1 MKTAEIK
8 KRWLDF
14 FESKDH
20 VVVPS
25 ASLISEDPSLL
36 FTVAGMVPFIP
47 YMTGLMPAPYARAT
61 SVQKCVRT
69 LDIEE
74 VGKTTRHGTFFQM
87 NGNFSFG
94 DYFKR
99 DAISFAWEF
108 LTTSQDKGGLGL
120 EKDKLWATV
129 FQDDEESIALWLEL
143 SEIPLERI
151 QKRGMADN
159 YWSTGQPGPAGPC
172 SEIYYDRGPEY
183 GAEGG
188 PEADE
193 NRYIEIWN
201 LVFMQYERGL
211 GTGKDN
217 FEILGE
223 LPSKNIDT
231 GMGLERVAFLMQGVE
246 NLYEIDQVRPV
257 LDLAAKLSGK
267 TYGDNLDDDIR
278 LRVVADHVRSALMLI
293 GDGVSPGND
302 GRGYVLRRLLR
313 RTVRAMRLLGV
324 NEPVFGQLFTT
335 SKNAMVDAY
344 PELENEFKRIH
355 TTVLAEEEAFLR
367 TLTSGTQVLESAIE
381 QAVKAGEKVLSG
393 ETSFLLHDT
402 YGFPIDLTV
411 EIAEENSLSVDR
423 EAFTALMAEQKNRA
437 KADAKMKKAGNTDL
451 SVYGDFRMQGT
462 TKFTGYEDLV
472 TSAKVMGI
480 IADGEQVQKASV
492 GNIVEVILDET
503 SFYAES
509 GGQIADAGTI
519 HADGLILEVLDVQ
532 KPVKGLVS
540 HKAIIRQGELGV
552 GTTVTTSVDADWRLG
567 AAQAH
572 SATHVVHAALR
583 QALGPTALQS
593 GSYNKP
599 GYMRLDFSWTSAL
612 SSETK
617 SEIEEIANLAIR
629 ADLAVSA
636 QFMTLPEA
644 REWGAVAL
652 FGETYDESVRVVQIG
667 GPWSRELCG
676 GTHVSRSSQIGLVS
690 ITNESSVGSGSR
702 RLEALVGME
711 ALRALTQERVLLHK
725 IAEQLKSTPVL
736 ASEKLELLLSEVKEM
751 QRTIA
756 QAEGQKLATLV
767 PELLKTTQSIGSFT
781 TLFSV
786 IKTVSSVDALRDL
799 AIKLRDELGENA
811 SVIALA
817 AVIEGKPALII
828 TANPAA
834 QKQGAKAG
842 DLVRL
847 GSQVLGGGGGGKADI
862 AQGGGTDSSKIA
874 DALQAV
880 LESLR

>member
-1 MKTAEIK
+1 
-8 KRWLDF
+8 
-14 FESKDH
+14 
-20 VVVPS
+20 
-25 ASLISEDPSLL
+25 
-36 FTVAGMVPFIP
+36 
-47 YMTGLMPAPYARAT
+47 
-61 SVQKCVRT
+61 
-69 LDIEE
+69 
-74 VGKTTRHGTFFQM
+74 
-87 NGNFSFG
+87 
-94 DYFKR
+94 
-99 DAISFAWEF
+99 
-108 LTTSQDKGGLGL
+108 
-120 EKDKLWATV
+120 
-129 FQDDEESIALWLEL
+129 
-143 SEIPLERI
+143 
-151 QKRGMADN
+151 
-159 YWSTGQPGPAGPC
+159 
-172 SEIYYDRGPEY
+172 
-183 GAEGG
+183 
-188 PEADE
+188 
-193 NRYIEIWN
+193 
-201 LVFMQYERGL
+201 
-211 GTGKDN
+211 
-217 FEILGE
+217 
-223 LPSKNIDT
+223 
-231 GMGLERVAFLMQGVE
+231 
-246 NLYEIDQVRPV
+246 
-257 LDLAAKLSGK
+257 
-267 TYGDNLDDDIR
+267 
-278 LRVVADHVRSALMLI
+278 
-293 GDGVSPGND
+293 
-302 GRGYVLRRLLR
+302 
-313 RTVRAMRLLGV
+313 
-324 NEPVFGQLFTT
+324 
-335 SKNAMVDAY
+335 
-344 PELENEFKRIH
+344 
-355 TTVLAEEEAFLR
+355 
-367 TLTSGTQVLESAIE
+367 
-381 QAVKAGEKVLSG
+381 
-393 ETSFLLHDT
+393 
-402 YGFPIDLTV
+402 
-411 EIAEENSLSVDR
+411 
-423 EAFTALMAEQKNRA
+423 
-437 KADAKMKKAGNTDL
+437 
-451 SVYGDFRMQGT
+451 
-462 TKFTGYEDLV
+462 
-472 TSAKVMGI
+472 
-480 IADGEQVQKASV
+480 
-492 GNIVEVILDET
+492 VILDET

-519 HADGLILEVLDVQ
+519 HGDGLILEVLDVQ

-593 GSYNKP
+593 GSYNRP

-711 ALRALTQERVLLHK
+711 ALRSLTQERVLLHK
-725 IAEQLKSTPVL
+725 IAEQLKSTPLL

-767 PELLKTTQSIGSFT
+767 PELLKTTQSIGNFT

-817 AVIEGKPALII
+817 AVIEGKPALIV

>member
-1 MKTAEIK
+1 
-8 KRWLDF
+8 
-14 FESKDH
+14 
-20 VVVPS
+20 
-25 ASLISEDPSLL
+25 
-36 FTVAGMVPFIP
+36 
-47 YMTGLMPAPYARAT
+47 
-61 SVQKCVRT
+61 
-69 LDIEE
+69 
-74 VGKTTRHGTFFQM
+74 
-87 NGNFSFG
+87 
-94 DYFKR
+94 
-99 DAISFAWEF
+99 
-108 LTTSQDKGGLGL
+108 
-120 EKDKLWATV
+120 
-129 FQDDEESIALWLEL
+129 
-143 SEIPLERI
+143 
-151 QKRGMADN
+151 
-159 YWSTGQPGPAGPC
+159 
-172 SEIYYDRGPEY
+172 
-183 GAEGG
+183 
-188 PEADE
+188 
-193 NRYIEIWN
+193 
-201 LVFMQYERGL
+201 MQYERGL

-231 GMGLERVAFLMQGVE
+231 GMGLERVAFLMQSVE

-540 HKAIIRQGELGV
+540 HKSIIRQGELGV

-725 IAEQLKSTPVL
+725 IAEQLKSTPLL

-817 AVIEGKPALII
+817 AVIEGKPALIV